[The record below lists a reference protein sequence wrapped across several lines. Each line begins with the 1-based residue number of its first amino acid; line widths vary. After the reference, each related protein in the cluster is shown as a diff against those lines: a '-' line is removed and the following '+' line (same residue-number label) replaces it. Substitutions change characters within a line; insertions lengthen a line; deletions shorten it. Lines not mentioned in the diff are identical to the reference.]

1 MPNAPPVGRFE
12 RVAHR
17 GMPRDVMENTLP
29 GFLRAVDAGADAVEL
44 DAHVTQDGVVVV
56 HHDDAVGSRPIA
68 HTLWEELAD
77 IDLGKGFRVPRLD
90 DVMQAL
96 GDRVTVYVEL
106 KGKDIEDVVIP
117 VCRQFGNRFALH
129 SFDHN
134 AMERVAQ
141 KAPDLPRGILLDRD
155 VKQPVDELRAAASRV
170 GPRDVWPHWS
180 LVDEAFVRA
189 AHDLRTRVI
198 AWTVN
203 SRPAAE
209 ALIALGVDAI
219 CTDDVRLLANL
230 S

>member
-1 MPNAPPVGRFE
+1 
-12 RVAHR
+12 
-17 GMPRDVMENTLP
+17 MPRDVMENTLP

-44 DAHVTQDGVVVV
+44 DAHVTKDGVVVV
-56 HHDDAVGSRPIA
+56 HHDDAVGSKPIA
-68 HTLWEELAD
+68 QTQWKQLAEL
-77 IDLGKGFRVPRLD
+77 DLGHGSRVPRLD
-90 DVMQAL
+90 DVMRAI
-96 GDRVTVYVEL
+96 GDSATVYVEL

-117 VCRQFGNRFALH
+117 VCRQFGRRFALH
-129 SFDHN
+129 SFDHS
-134 AMERVAQ
+134 AMARVAR

-155 VKQPVDELRAAASRV
+155 VTRPVDVLRAAANDV

-189 AHDLRTRVI
+189 AHDLGTRVI

-203 SRPAAE
+203 SRAA
-209 ALIALGVDAI
+209 ATTLVALGVDAI